1 MADPRKGQP
10 WPGTAGTNATNART
24 AAPKAAA
31 ETAKEKP
38 PSRVDQVRALCKR
51 RMRATIATLLA
62 KGVDVERFAAVFLS
76 AVEGDANLVRCTD
89 GSLARAMMHSAEVGL
104 EVGGAYPH
112 AYLIPYYNKD
122 GERYEAQFQIS
133 VWGYLELVRRSGAVK
148 KVWADVVFAN
158 DQCELISGTDGK
170 QIKHKPQWF
179 LPRAK
184 RGEVVGAYACAI
196 LKGEEGE
203 EDTVVC
209 EPVSREEL
217 DQARAANRGNSPAWK
232 DWYEQQCQKVALKR
246 LSKYLPKGTTPARAL
261 AIDEDP
267 NTPPPVIDAQG
278 IEIDLPQDLQA
289 ATPGNASSPTGQLD
303 QVVSQAA
310 KQAAPARMPIER
322 GKLFELLT
330 ITDERWLGLRPRV
343 EAWDD
348 TQALAAMSFL
358 LAIQHDISNDGPGAQ
373 MPAHLR
379 LDD

>member
-10 WPGTAGTNATNART
+10 WPGTAGTNATNAQLPRG
-24 AAPKAAA
+24 APPPKP
-31 ETAKEKP
+31 EPKKEP
-38 PSRVDQVRALCKR
+38 PTRVEQVRALCKR
-51 RMRATIATLLA
+51 RMRATIATLLS

-76 AVEGDANLVRCTD
+76 VVEGNADLVRCTD

-122 GERYEAQFQIS
+122 EKQNEAQFQIS

-184 RGEVVGAYACAI
+184 RGDVVGAYACAI

-246 LSKYLPKGTTPARAL
+246 LSKYLPKGKTPERAL

-278 IEIDLPQDLQA
+278 IEIDLPQDLQSA
-289 ATPGNASSPTGQLD
+289 PVGASGPAGQLD
-303 QVVSQAA
+303 QVMSQAA

-330 ITDERWLGLRPRV
+330 ITDERWLGLRARV
-343 EAWDD
+343 ESWDD

-358 LAIQHDISNDGPGAQ
+358 LAIQNDISNDGPDPQ